1 MSVFTHVSVGTNDIE
16 QSRGFYDAV
25 LGPLGMKRLFDGE
38 AMSVWGVEQPAV
50 MVTKPAN
57 GGEATYANGGTI
69 GLVAPSRAAVD
80 GFHAAAL
87 ANGGS
92 CEGPPGLRT
101 FAPNAYGA
109 YVRDSLGNKFCAY
122 CYAPE

>member
-1 MSVFTHVSVGTNDIE
+1 MSVFTHVSVGTNDVE

-25 LGPLGMKRLFDGE
+25 LAPLGLKRLFDAE
-38 AMSVWGVEQPAV
+38 TMSVWGVDRPAI

-57 GGEATYANGGTI
+57 GGEATHANGGTI

-80 GFHAAAL
+80 AFHAAAL
-87 ANGGS
+87 GNGGT
-92 CEGPPGLRT
+92 CDGPPGLRA

-109 YVRDSLGNKFCAY
+109 YVRDSVGNKFCAY

>member
-69 GLVAPSRAAVD
+69 GLVAPSRAAVA
-80 GFHAAAL
+80 GFPADAL
-87 ANGGS
+87 AHGGS
-92 CEGPPGLRT
+92 CEGPPGWRP
-101 FAPNAYGA
+101 FAPTA
-109 YVRDSLGNKFCAY
+109 LGRSGGGRGGN
-122 CYAPE
+122 E